1 MNTFAM
7 YVGLVVP
14 DVPLEET
21 DKLRE
26 GTTANGLE
34 LVCTVFLYVDQK
46 RTILQ
51 VSVFGSSYVY
61 DTLRQLCMPAFASV
75 VLGFNVLVYE
85 PVTSSISFVE
95 YKT

>member
-34 LVCTVFLYVDQK
+34 LVSTIFLH
-46 RTILQ
+46 
-51 VSVFGSSYVY
+51 
-61 DTLRQLCMPAFASV
+61 
-75 VLGFNVLVYE
+75 
-85 PVTSSISFVE
+85 VE
-95 YKT
+95 YKSTNL

>member
-34 LVCTVFLYVDQK
+34 LVSTIFLHVEFK
-46 RTILQ
+46 STNLRI
-51 VSVFGSSYVY
+51 SVFGSSYVCDNY
-61 DTLRQLCMPAFASV
+61 QPWQ
-75 VLGFNVLVYE
+75 
-85 PVTSSISFVE
+85 
-95 YKT
+95 